1 MVKLIK
7 NKLLTKSCIYLY
19 FKQSEAITHNFRRFY
34 EISISEEV
42 TEQKG
47 ITNPLILIFVGIL
60 FLRKSNV
67 PKLTLSGVGGEERGD
82 QHFRNLVHFSKKPGE
97 SPRIPKDSGRIP
109 QKPENPH
116 DLDSTESSRIPW
128 NPQESSE
135 TPRNFWESQG
145 ILKNPENPQKVS
157 PNIFGNLVQNF

>member
-60 FLRKSNV
+60 FLRKSNFH
-67 PKLTLSGVGGEERGD
+67 KSTLSGVGDEERGD
-82 QHFRNLVHFSKKPGE
+82 QHFRNLVHFSKNPGE
-97 SPRIPKDSGRIP
+97 SPRIPKDSGGTQKNPKKP
-109 QKPENPH
+109 QGI
-116 DLDSTESSRIPW
+116 DCIESSRIPW
-128 NPQESSE
+128 NPLESI
-135 TPRNFWESQG
+135 G
-145 ILKNPENPQKVS
+145 IPKNP
-157 PNIFGNLVQNF
+157 